1 MIGSLP
7 CLSMLAV
14 GWSHLCAALLIIS
27 GGSKLVDPEPTR
39 GALKATGLP
48 STTVAAM
55 TLGVWEIVAGAVG
68 LAFGGVVGGI
78 MLATTY
84 LGFAGFVTFALV
96 RDLPIQSCG
105 CFGRDD
111 TPPTWLH
118 VAVNMS
124 AAAAG
129 IWIAVAG
136 TGDLL
141 ATLGEQPL
149 AGIPYIGLMG
159 IGVYALYLL
168 LAELPQT
175 LSLTT
180 SPSA

>member
-1 MIGSLP
+1 
-7 CLSMLAV
+7 MLAV
-14 GWSHLCAALLIIS
+14 AWSHLCAALLIMS

-48 STTVAAM
+48 SATAVAIM
-55 TLGVWEIVAGAVG
+55 LGVWEIVAGATA
-68 LAFGGVVGGI
+68 LAFGGALGGG
-78 MLATTY
+78 MLAVTY
-84 LGFAGFVTFALV
+84 LGFAGFVGFALA

-118 VAVNMS
+118 VAVNLS

-129 IWIAVAG
+129 IWIAVTG

-149 AGIPYIGLMG
+149 AGVPYIAFVG

-175 LSLTT
+175 LSL
-180 SPSA
+180 ARGAA

>member
-1 MIGSLP
+1 
-7 CLSMLAV
+7 MLAV

-39 GALKATGLP
+39 GALRATGLP
-48 STTVAAM
+48 SATAVAM
-55 TLGVWEIVAGAVG
+55 TLGVWEIVAGAIA
-68 LAFGGVVGGI
+68 LAFGGLIGGG
-78 MLATTY
+78 MLAVTY
-84 LGFAGFVTFALV
+84 LGFAGFVGFALA
-96 RDLPIQSCG
+96 RNLPIQSCG

-118 VAVNMS
+118 VAVNLS

-129 IWIAVAG
+129 IWIAVTGA
-136 TGDLL
+136 GDLL
-141 ATLGEQPL
+141 VTLGDQPL
-149 AGIPYIGLMG
+149 AGIPSLGFVG

-175 LSLTT
+175 LSLARGT
-180 SPSA
+180 A